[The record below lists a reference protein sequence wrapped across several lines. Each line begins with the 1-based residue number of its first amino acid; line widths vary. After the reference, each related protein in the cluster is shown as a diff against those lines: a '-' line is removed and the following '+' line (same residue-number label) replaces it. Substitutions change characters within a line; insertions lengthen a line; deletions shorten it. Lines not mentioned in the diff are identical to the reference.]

1 MGCDW
6 NESHMSV
13 FCKAMR
19 PSQVYLDGC
28 EPALEWEKV
37 CASHQLVGG
46 VVALA
51 ADFLDVIDRNGWKWL
66 ICCCLVFSRLLKFGG
81 SIWVVHRHLAMRC
94 KIAGKRPA
102 ISWEIDEI
110 LHISTVAQASD
121 SSKSSE
127 GLRFLADLQ
136 LLERG
141 HWWRSSTHLRHKKTQ
156 LFAWDSM
163 KAADSSSDFHS
174 L

>member
-13 FCKAMR
+13 LCKAMR

-37 CASHQLVGG
+37 CASHQFVGG